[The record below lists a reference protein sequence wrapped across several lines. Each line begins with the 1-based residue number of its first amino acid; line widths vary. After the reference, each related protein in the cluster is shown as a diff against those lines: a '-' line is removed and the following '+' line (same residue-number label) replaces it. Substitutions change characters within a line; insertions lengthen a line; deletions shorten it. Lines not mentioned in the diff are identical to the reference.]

1 MKIII
6 FSFSLFYK
14 MKSHKENIKREKK
27 MENNKKSYIS
37 EMVEVSEIESDG
49 KREKKPEVVRA
60 TFEKWRE

>member
-1 MKIII
+1 
-6 FSFSLFYK
+6 
-14 MKSHKENIKREKK
+14 